1 MPGPG
6 KKRSSGCPVA
16 FALDTFGDRWSL
28 LIMRDLMVARLET
41 YSELL
46 AADERI
52 ATNVLADRLASLEAA
67 GLIDK
72 SRDPDNHRRF
82 IYRVTD
88 KGCNLLPIIMEMVRW
103 SGKYDPNTIAPRHI
117 LERLENDRDGLIA
130 DLKSRLAIVKD

>member
-52 ATNVLADRLASLEAA
+52 ATNVLADRLAALEAA

-130 DLKSRLAIVKD
+130 DLKARLAIVKD

>member
-52 ATNVLADRLASLEAA
+52 ATNVLADRLAALEAA

-103 SGKYDPNTIAPRHI
+103 SGKYDPKTIAPRHI

-130 DLKSRLAIVKD
+130 DLKARLAIVKD